1 MRTSNKLLV
10 VITIIVVAYMV
21 VFDAGLKAEYLKGD
35 FKDPLFGMEKMPI
48 KDFTNIEH
56 LSANVLDATI
66 EKGPEFTVL
75 IRKDL
80 KDKVKLTKQGNT
92 LVIEYIGPIER
103 RGMYYGG
110 GIKIFCPQLN
120 SITTKAFMPKI
131 SNEEDRRYQQTD
143 IIDDIDVVGFDQP
156 KMVLNAGP
164 LTQIELKD
172 NKLDNMESTVGDN
185 TGYKGGLNINANN
198 SIKVANIKVLGNSE
212 LKMTNPKIGSL
223 QHDISDNASLVLT
236 GSALRLL
243 K

>member
-1 MRTSNKLLV
+1 MKASNKLLV
-10 VITIIVVAYMV
+10 IITIAVIAYIV
-21 VFDAGLKAEYLKGD
+21 VFDSELKAEYLKGD

-48 KDFTNIEH
+48 KDFSNIEH

-80 KDKVKLTKQGNT
+80 KDKVKLTKRGNT
-92 LVIEYIGPIER
+92 LVIEFIGKFER
-103 RGMYYGG
+103 YNMYFGG
-110 GIKIFCPQLN
+110 GIKIICPQLN
-120 SITTKAFMPKI
+120 SITTKPFIQKNI
-131 SNEEDRRYQQTD
+131 EENHDGQNNEYVG
-143 IIDDIDVVGFDQP
+143 DIDVVGFDQP

-172 NKLDNMESTVGDN
+172 NKLDSMKSTIGDN
-185 TGYKGGLNINANN
+185 TYYKGGLNINANN
-198 SIKVANIKVLGNSE
+198 SIKFANIKVLGNSE
-212 LKMTNPKIGSL
+212 LKMTNPKIGTVK
-223 QHDISDNASLVLT
+223 HDISDNASLVLT